1 VILVISDNT
10 YKKALLIRRTE
21 DTFLDLFSQG
31 KLNGTV
37 HTCSGQ
43 EFSALAFCSV
53 LNKEDVIQ
61 SNHRCHGHYIART
74 GDVKGLI
81 AELMGKAS
89 GVCGGIGSSQHLCNN
104 NFYSNGV
111 QGGIVPVAA
120 GMALAAKRD
129 GKGAIVVVFIGDG
142 TLGEGVVY
150 ESMNLASLLQLPLH
164 IVCEN
169 NRYAQSTK
177 SSENLSGSILARP
190 ESFGIQTFHSNTWD
204 LEELFKNAKSSIKA
218 TRSIQPVFHLVDTYR
233 LNHHSKSDDKR
244 DPEEV
249 KKFFEKDSLTLFKNE
264 SSEKYATM
272 LAEIDSQISVFIEK
286 IEKEDELDQK
296 LYINSQENDK
306 QIEYKQLESIHERVV
321 SRINTFFD
329 ETIEKDK
336 KVIFIGEDVLSPYDG
351 TFKVSA
357 GLSTKYPDN
366 VISTPISEAAITGL
380 SNGLALR
387 GYKPYLEI
395 MFGDFVTLALDQ
407 IINHASKFHHM
418 YNKQVNSPI
427 VIRTPMGGGRG
438 YGPTHSQTLDK
449 FLVGIDNVTV
459 IAINSLIDPK
469 LLYEKIYTNEN
480 HPVIVIENKINYG
493 MLVGSTK
500 LDHYSAK
507 YSKDQYPVIK
517 YSPIVDRPNLT
528 IVTYGGIAQDVIDS
542 IFEIFRKLDAITEV
556 IVLTKISPLDIT
568 HVVESVSITKR
579 IIVIE
584 EGNKEFGVGAEIISQ
599 VVENLGPKIDV
610 AKRIGALSVPIP
622 SVKSLENHVL
632 PNTTIVED
640 IAKELH

>member
-1 VILVISDNT
+1 VISEDK
-10 YKKALLIRRTE
+10 YKNALLIRRTE
-21 DTFLDLFSQG
+21 DTFLDLFSKG

-53 LNKEDVIQ
+53 LNQEDVIQ

-89 GVCGGIGSSQHLCNN
+89 GVCGGIGSSQHLCKK
-104 NFYSNGV
+104 NFYSNGI

-120 GMALAAKRD
+120 GMAFAAKLD
-129 GKGAIVVVFIGDG
+129 KKGAIVVVFIGDG

-150 ESMNLASLLQLPLH
+150 ESMNLASLLHLPLH

-177 SSENLSGSILARP
+177 SSENIAGSILARP
-190 ESFGIQTFHSNTWD
+190 ESFGIKTFHSNTWD
-204 LEELFKNAKSSIKA
+204 LEELFKNAKSSIKV
-218 TRSIQPVFHLVDTYR
+218 TRSNQPVFHLVDTYR

-249 KKFFEKDSLTLFKNE
+249 KKYFSKDSLTLFKNKY
-264 SSEKYATM
+264 SKKYATM
-272 LAEIDSQISVFIEK
+272 LAEIDSQISAYIDEL
-286 IEKEDELDQK
+286 EKEGELDQMM
-296 LYINSQENDK
+296 YINSQVNNRSV
-306 QIEYKQLESIHERVV
+306 EYKHLKNIDERVV
-321 SRINTFFD
+321 TRINAFFD

-336 KVIFIGEDVLSPYDG
+336 KVIFIGEDILSPYDG

-357 GLSTKYPDN
+357 GLSIKYPDN

-395 MFGDFVTLALDQ
+395 MFGDFVTLAIDQ

-418 YNKQVNSPI
+418 YNKQVNCPI

-449 FLVGIDNVTV
+449 ILVGIDNVTV

-469 LLYEKIYTNEN
+469 LLYKNIYENEI
-480 HPVIVIENKINYG
+480 HPVIVIENKISYG
-493 MLVGSTK
+493 MFVGLKK
-500 LDHYSAK
+500 LDFYSAK
-507 YSKDQYPVIK
+507 YSTDQYPVIK
-517 YSPIVDRPNLT
+517 YTPIVDQPNLT

-542 IFEIFRKLDAITEV
+542 ILEIFRKLDTITEV
-556 IVLTKISPLDIT
+556 IVLTKLSPLDIS
-568 HVVESVSITKR
+568 HVLESVSITKR

-584 EGNKEFGVGAEIISQ
+584 EGNKEFGVGAEVISQ
-599 VVENLGPKIDV
+599 VVEHLGPKVDL
-610 AKRIGALSVPIP
+610 AKRIGAQSVPIP

-632 PNTTIVED
+632 PNTTIIED
-640 IAKELH
+640 IAKELRQ

>member
-1 VILVISDNT
+1 MISENI

-31 KLNGTV
+31 QLSGTV
-37 HTCSGQ
+37 HTCNGQ

-53 LNKEDVIQ
+53 LKDGDVIL

-89 GVCGGIGSSQHLCNN
+89 GTCGGIGSSQHLCNK
-104 NFYSNGV
+104 NFYSNGI

-129 GKGAIVVVFIGDG
+129 NNNSIVVVFIGDG
-142 TLGEGVVY
+142 TLGEGIVY
-150 ESMNLASLLQLPLH
+150 ESMNLASLLDLPLH

-169 NRYAQSTK
+169 NRYAQSTRI
-177 SSENLSGSILARP
+177 SDNLSGSILARP

-204 LEELFKNAKSSIKA
+204 LKGLFNNAKSSIKA
-218 TRSIQPVFHLVDTYR
+218 TRANRPIFHLVDTYR

-244 DPEEV
+244 NLEEV
-249 KKFFEKDSLTLFKNE
+249 DTFIAKDPLNLFQDEKPEKFAS
-264 SSEKYATM
+264 M
-272 LAEIDSQISVFIEK
+272 LAEIDSQISIFVK
-286 IEKEDELDQK
+286 NLEKEEELDLR
-296 LYINSQENDK
+296 LYINSSKNVTP
-306 QIEYKQLESIHERVV
+306 IEYIPLASINERVV
-321 SRINTFFD
+321 TRINTFFD

-336 KVIFIGEDVLSPYDG
+336 KVLFIGEDVLSPYDG
-351 TFKVSA
+351 AFKVSA

-366 VISTPISEAAITGL
+366 VISTPISEAGITGM

-387 GYKPYLEI
+387 GYKPYVEI
-395 MFGDFVTLALDQ
+395 MFGDFITLVLDQ

-418 YNKQVNSPI
+418 YNKQVHCPI

-449 FLVGIDNVTV
+449 LLVGIDNVTV

-469 LLYEKIYTNEN
+469 LLYQNIYKNEK
-480 HPVIVIENKINYG
+480 HPVIVIENKVDYG
-493 MLVGSTK
+493 RFVGATE
-500 LDHYSAK
+500 LDYYTVK
-507 YSKDQYPVIK
+507 RSKDQYPVIK
-517 YSPIVDRPNLT
+517 YSPTNDQPNLT
-528 IVTYGGIAQDVIDS
+528 LVTYGGISQNVIESLFDL
-542 IFEIFRKLDAITEV
+542 FLEIEAIVEV

-568 HVVESVSITKR
+568 PVLESVRISKR
-579 IIVIE
+579 VIVIE
-584 EGNKEFGVGAEIISQ
+584 EGSKEFGIGAEVIAQ
-599 VVENLGPKIDV
+599 VFEHLGTKVDV
-610 AKRIGALSVPIP
+610 AKRIGALPYPIP
-622 SVKSLENHVL
+622 SAQNLENLVL
-632 PNTTIVED
+632 PNTTLVED